1 MPANM
6 MAEPGNLRD
15 VSAGCLIG
23 ARSGAMTATIDA
35 GAVVFAARNLSQRPA
50 AVSRLLARW
59 MTTTAFGASQCVA
72 FGFYKVTGYIASHT
86 GGVQVLAQ
94 RRKTTGFLA
103 IPATELD
110 IRISDTGPLAGGTH
124 DSFEAAAPLEMF
136 TSESLTSPVIAGAEP
151 WRFGDQLPLVLEQNE
166 GLVGVNLAAFGAS
179 GVGNLFVGANFYRFG
194 A

>member
-1 MPANM
+1 M

-15 VSAGCLIG
+15 VSAGCIIG

-35 GAVVFAARNLSQRPA
+35 GAVVFAARNISERPS

-59 MTTTAFGASQCVA
+59 MTTTAFGSSQCVA
-72 FGFYKVTGYIASHT
+72 FAFYKVTGYTASHT
-86 GGVQVLAQ
+86 GGVQVTAQ
-94 RRKTTGFLA
+94 KRKTSQFRE

-110 IRISDTGPLAGGTH
+110 IRIGDTGPLSGGTH
-124 DSFEAAAPLEMF
+124 DAIDSASPIEMF
-136 TSESLTSPVIAGAEP
+136 TSESLTSPVIAGPEP

-166 GLVGVNLAAFGAS
+166 GLLGVNLVAFGAT
-179 GVGNLFVGANFYRFG
+179 GVGTLFVGANFYRFG